1 MPAPDPKDRFFWTP
15 PLSAIDRIEAGCA
28 TPADRDPLSE
38 GFLALHQRRWVG
50 DPSPLKICPKGRRT
64 GMTFAEAHDMVLI
77 AAASKKAGGDDCWY
91 IGDTAEKG
99 REFVDTCAKF
109 ARTIAGELA
118 EAEEFLFAD
127 QVWADDGTVSTK
139 LITAW
144 RIRFASG
151 HRITALSSRPAAIRG
166 LQGVVV
172 IDEAAFHA
180 DVGKVLEA
188 VLALLIRGGKVR
200 IISSHNGALNAFNNL
215 VKEAES
221 GKFPASVHH
230 VTFDDAVTNGLYEQV
245 CFSQGWAASV
255 AGKRQWYNLVRGAY
269 GTRTAAMRE
278 ELDAIPRED
287 AGTMLAL
294 ALIEAAMVPE
304 YTVVRWE
311 KPAPDADGREF
322 VDWPEDRRRAQMAA
336 WIAAHVQPALEKLP
350 ERRVYGIGGDFAMR
364 QDRSA
369 YAVGFVDQ
377 QLNRHI
383 PLLVEARECPYD
395 QQKQLLWHIADFLR
409 DKRRLGSGVLDA
421 GGNGMVLAQ
430 EARQRY
436 GAERIVELI
445 ANDAWLRVHATQ
457 LKTAF
462 EDRTIKIG
470 KDIDVRDDLHQ
481 FRVINGVGRIPS
493 DVRKVG
499 TDGGRRHADA
509 AIAILN
515 VFAAT
520 CALFESFAYQSCAK
534 RGAAPAD
541 PRHPIP
547 GSGLLGALARKASV
561 LARMFGEN
569 DDKY

>member
-1 MPAPDPKDRFFWTP
+1 MSFLWTP
-15 PLSAIDRIEAGCA
+15 PESAIDRIEAGCA
-28 TPADRDPLSE
+28 TPLDLAPLSQ
-38 GFLALHQRRWVG
+38 GFLSLHQRRWVL
-50 DPSPLKICPKGRRT
+50 DLAPLKICPKGRRT
-64 GMTFAEAHDMVLI
+64 GMTYAEAHDHVLI
-77 AAASKKAGGDDCWY
+77 AAASKSGGGKDCWY

-109 ARTIAGELA
+109 ARHLANELLDI
-118 EAEEFLFAD
+118 EEFLFSD
-127 QVWADDGTVSTK
+127 QEEQSDGSIKTK
-139 LITAW
+139 QITSW

-151 HRITALSSRPAAIRG
+151 FRITALSSRPAAIRG

-172 IDEAAFHA
+172 IDEAAFHG

-200 IISSHNGALNAFNNL
+200 IISSHNGSANPFNTL

-221 GKFPASVHH
+221 GKFPATVHF
-230 VTFDDAVTNGLYEQV
+230 VPFDTAVANGLYEQV
-245 CFSQGWAASV
+245 CFSEGWTPSV
-255 AGKRQWYNLVRGAY
+255 AGKREWYELIRKSY

-287 AGTMLAL
+287 SGTMLPL

-304 YTVVRWE
+304 YVVVRWE
-311 KPAPDADGREF
+311 KPAPDGQGREF
-322 VDWPEDRRRAQMAA
+322 VDWPEDARRAQMAA
-336 WIAAHVQPALEKLP
+336 WIADHVQPVLESLP
-350 ERRVYGIGGDFAMR
+350 EHWTYGIGGDFALR

-369 YAVGFVDQ
+369 YAVGYTDQ
-377 QLNRHI
+377 RLDRHV
-383 PLLVEARECPYD
+383 PLLVEARVCPYD

-409 DKRRLGSGVLDA
+409 ERRRLGSGVLDA

-436 GAERIVELI
+436 GVERIVELL
-445 ANDAWLRVHATQ
+445 ASDAWLRVHSTR

-462 EDRTIKIG
+462 EDRTIRIG
-470 KDIDVRDDLHQ
+470 KDIDVRDDIHQ

-509 AIAILN
+509 AVAVLN
-515 VFAAT
+515 LFAAT
-520 CALFESFAYQSCAK
+520 CAPAESFGYEGCGK
-534 RGAAPAD
+534 RGRAAND
-541 PRHPIP
+541 PRHPLP
-547 GSGLLGALARKASV
+547 GFGFMNAMARAIGKLGDAAAT
-561 LARMFGEN
+561 RMFG
-569 DDKY
+569 DDDDRY

>member
-1 MPAPDPKDRFFWTP
+1 MDAGRVAVREP
-15 PLSAIDRIEAGCA
+15 PESAIDRIEAGRA
-28 TPADRDPLSE
+28 TAADLDPLSE
-38 GFLALHQRRWVG
+38 GFLLKHQRNWIA
-50 DPSPLKICPKGRRT
+50 DPAPLKIAPKGRRT
-64 GMTFAEAHDMVLI
+64 GMTFAEAHDHVLI
-77 AAASKKAGGDDCWY
+77 AAASREAGGDHCWY

-99 REFVDTCAKF
+99 REFITTCANF
-109 ARTIAGELA
+109 AQTVANELCA
-118 EAEEFLFAD
+118 IEDFVFDDQEE
-127 QVWADDGTVSTK
+127 QPDGTVKTRQ
-139 LITAW
+139 ITAW

-151 HRITALSSRPAAIRG
+151 HRITGLSSRPAAIRG

-188 VLALLIRGGKVR
+188 VLALLIWGGKVR
-200 IISSHNGALNAFNNL
+200 IISSHNGATNAFNTL
-215 VKEAES
+215 CKEAES
-221 GKFPASVHH
+221 GKFPASIHH
-230 VTFDDAVTNGLYEQV
+230 VPFDVAVTNGLYERV
-245 CFSQGWAASV
+245 CLARGWTPSV
-255 AGKRQWYNLVRGAY
+255 AGKRAWYNQIRAAY

-287 AGTMLAL
+287 SGTMLAL
-294 ALIEAAMVPE
+294 ALIEAAMTPD

-322 VDWPEDRRRAQMAA
+322 VDWPEARRRAHMAA
-336 WIAAHVQPALEKLP
+336 WIEAHVQPALDRLP
-350 ERRVYGIGGDFAMR
+350 SRWTYGIGGDFAMR

-369 YAVGFVDQ
+369 YAVAFADQ
-377 QLNRHI
+377 QLARHV

-395 QQKQLLWHIADFLR
+395 QQKQMLWHIADFLR
-409 DKRRLGSGVLDA
+409 SKRRLGSGVLDA

-445 ANDAWLRVHATQ
+445 ATDAWLRVHSTQ

-462 EDRTIKIG
+462 EDRTIRIG
-470 KDIDVRDDLHQ
+470 ADLDVRDDLHQ
-481 FRVINGVGRIPS
+481 FRLVNGVGRIPA

-515 VFAAT
+515 AHAAT
-520 CALFESFAYQSCAK
+520 
-534 RGAAPAD
+534 AAPAETIAYEGLPKRGLPPGGD
-541 PRHPIP
+541 RHGFP
-547 GSGLLGALARKASV
+547 GDGIMQAMSRAARLLFGA
-561 LARMFGEN
+561 
-569 DDKY
+569 DDDRY

>member
-1 MPAPDPKDRFFWTP
+1 MGAGVAIWTP
-15 PLSAIDRIEAGCA
+15 PESAIDRIEAGTA
-28 TPADRDPLSE
+28 TAADRDPLSE
-38 GFLALHQRRWVG
+38 GFLLKHQRNWIN
-50 DPSPLKICPKGRRT
+50 DPAPLKICWKGRRT

-77 AAASKKAGGDDCWY
+77 AAASRAAGGDHCWY

-99 REFVDTCAKF
+99 REFIATCAAF
-109 ARTIAGELA
+109 AQSVANELCTV
-118 EAEEFLFAD
+118 EELLFDD
-127 QVWADDGTVSTK
+127 QVEQTDGTVKTRQ
-139 LITAW
+139 ITAW

-151 HRITALSSRPAAIRG
+151 HRITGLSSRPAAIRG
-166 LQGVVV
+166 LQGVVL

-188 VLALLIRGGKVR
+188 VLALLIWGGRVR
-200 IISSHNGALNAFNNL
+200 IISSHNGAANPFNTL

-221 GKFPASVHH
+221 GKFPASIHH
-230 VTFDDAVTNGLYEQV
+230 VPFDTAVANGLFERV
-245 CFSQGWAASV
+245 CVARGWTPSV
-255 AGKRQWYNLVRGAY
+255 ERKRTWYNQIRASY

-287 AGTMLAL
+287 SGTMLAL
-294 ALIEAAMVPE
+294 ALIEAAMDPA
-304 YTVVRWE
+304 YTVCRWE

-336 WIAAHVQPALEKLP
+336 WIEEHVQSALDRLP
-350 ERRVYGIGGDFAMR
+350 ERWTYGIGGDFAMR

-369 YAVGFVDQ
+369 YAVAFADQ
-377 QLNRHI
+377 QLARHV

-409 DKRRLGSGVLDA
+409 AKRRLGSGVLDA

-436 GAERIVELI
+436 GADRIVELI
-445 ANDAWLRVHATQ
+445 ASDAWLRVHSTQ

-462 EDRTIKIG
+462 EDRTIRIG
-470 KDIDVRDDLHQ
+470 KDLDVRDDLHQ
-481 FRVINGVGRIPS
+481 FRLINGVGRIPS

-515 VFAAT
+515 AYAAT
-520 CALFESFAYQSCAK
+520 TAPAESFAYEGLPK
-534 RGAAPAD
+534 HGAGRAGERADLPAGNFMTALV
-541 PRHPIP
+541 RQARV
-547 GSGLLGALARKASV
+547 LFGA
-561 LARMFGEN
+561 
-569 DDKY
+569 DDDRY